1 VIYDAVVVGGG
12 IVGLATARALSRQD
26 PSLKLLVLEKERD
39 LASHQTGHNS
49 GVIHTGIYYKPG
61 SLKATLAVSGSRKM
75 VEFCRDNGIA
85 HDICGKVI
93 VATNEQEIPQLDKLQ
108 ARAAENGVR
117 AQRLSVQELKELEPH
132 VHGLAALH
140 VPDAGIADYPAVA
153 RKIAEQLTAAGNDIR
168 KSARVESIRT
178 DRGEKVVTAGKTEI
192 RARFLV
198 NCAGLQ
204 SDRVAQMD
212 GLNPGVRIIP
222 FKGEYYN
229 LVPGKRSLV
238 RNLVYPVPNPD
249 FPFLGVHFTRMINGE
264 VHAGPNA
271 VLSLAREGY
280 RKLAFNARDTGS
292 IASYAGF
299 WRMAAVHWTEGVR
312 EGFRSASKDA
322 FVRSLRALIPE
333 ISRDDI
339 VPATPGIR
347 AQAVMPDGKLCD
359 DFLMLDGER
368 SLHVCNAPSPAAT
381 ASLEIGRMIAER
393 VNLQ

>member
-1 VIYDAVVVGGG
+1 MIYDAVVVGGG
-12 IVGLATARALSRQD
+12 IVGLATARALSRRD
-26 PSLKLLVLEKERD
+26 PSLRLLVLEKERD
-39 LASHQTGHNS
+39 LAAHQTGHNS

-140 VPDAGIADYPAVA
+140 VPDAGIADYPGVA
-153 RKIAEQLTAAGNDIR
+153 RKIAEQLAATGNDIR
-168 KSARVESIRT
+168 KNATVESIRT

-204 SDRVAQMD
+204 SDRVARMD

-299 WRMAAVHWTEGVR
+299 WRMAAMHWTEGAR

>member
-1 VIYDAVVVGGG
+1 MTYDAVVVGGG
-12 IVGLATARALSRQD
+12 IVGLATARALGKRE
-26 PSLKLLVLEKERD
+26 PSIRILVLEKERE
-39 LASHQTGHNS
+39 LAFHQTGHNS

-75 VEFCRDNGIA
+75 VEFCRENGIA

-93 VATNEQEIPQLDKLQ
+93 VATNENEIGQLDKLQ
-108 ARAAENGVR
+108 NRAGKNGVR
-117 AQRLSVQELKELEPH
+117 VKRLSVEELRELEPH
-132 VHGLAALH
+132 VRGLAALH

-153 RKIAEQLTAAGNDIR
+153 RKMADQLVAAGHEVR
-168 KSARVESIRT
+168 KSEPVRAIRT
-178 DRGEKVVTAGKTEI
+178 DRGEKVVLAGNTEI

-204 SDRVAQMD
+204 SDRVARMD

-264 VHAGPNA
+264 IHAGPNA

-292 IASYAGF
+292 IAGYAGF

-312 EGFRSASKDA
+312 EAFRSASKDA

-333 ISRDDI
+333 ITRDDI

-347 AQAVMPDGKLCD
+347 AQAVLPDGKLCG
-359 DFLMLDGER
+359 DFMMLDGER